1 MRSASVFSEKITNWD
16 LLNTNMKPVLEE
28 MPHLQPI
35 QAELETL
42 ISQARALDGEQEV
55 ARGQLR
61 ELTRRRQEV
70 EKQGESLRRRVASHL
85 RGTFGF
91 TSEQLIKFGVN
102 PRPTR
107 TRPRKSRTAQ
117 QKPEETTPSQ
127 PAR

>member
-1 MRSASVFSEKITNWD
+1 MRSANVFSGKITNWD
-16 LLNTNMKPVLEE
+16 LLNTNLRPYLEE
-28 MPHLQPI
+28 MPYLRTI
-35 QAELETL
+35 QAELETV
-42 ISQARALDGEQEV
+42 ISEGRILDSEQEV

-70 EKQGESLRRRVASHL
+70 EKRGEGLRRRVASHL

-107 TRPRKSRTAQ
+107 PRARKSRQ
-117 QKPEETTPSQ
+117 SQEKPEETTTSP